1 VSAAAGAAGALIA
14 LQSRRKHRDIV
25 AYFKSKGALDPTS
38 AVELPS
44 DHRLS
49 QSVIADM
56 LEHGDLTDTGVGTY
70 WLDHERAVRRQER
83 TKKLTDRM
91 LTIVS
96 AIGATAAVA
105 ILALR

>member
-1 VSAAAGAAGALIA
+1 V
-14 LQSRRKHRDIV
+14 QSRRKRSDIV
-25 AYFKSKGALDPTS
+25 AYFKSKGALDATS

-56 LEHGDLTDTGVGTY
+56 LSHGDLTQTAVGTY
-70 WLDHERAVRRQER
+70 WLNYERAVRRQER
-83 TKKLTDRM
+83 TKKLTDRV

-96 AIGATAAVA
+96 AVGAMAAVA